1 MSVFLRIACQTIG
14 RRLMAEESFEDILKE
29 YPRLTAE
36 QIIEIKK
43 ELDINVN

>member
-14 RRLMAEESFEDILKE
+14 RRLAAGELFEDILKD

-36 QIIEIKK
+36 QIDVIKK
-43 ELDINVN
+43 ELGIDA